1 MMTTQTTD
9 NSGGTG
15 YSAGNDFTI
24 KPLTT
29 TVDIKLVRR
38 LMATWH
44 TNGLTDSN
52 IRKILL
58 LYFGEPAWM
67 NLDKV
72 YDRNMFGQIA
82 KGMNFHSRHS
92 FIEAILKSTGFGFIW
107 KNKRCYHTEQ
117 NLMAFYSPI
126 WHVAKENEVENE
138 QISDENS
145 NENMQNGVGYYN
157 YNNIYIKKNIK
168 KNNSNNVSRSRFAQN
183 GNPGN
188 QFSPEQKARI
198 EAAAKSLIKYIATD
212 QDAYTNIVE
221 TINETTLKLM
231 PELYID
237 KKAACPATMATRQFF
252 NAYLYPY
259 LLEHSERMMK
269 IPTLLGQSCWIKNLI
284 QKDFMQKKISAAV
297 SDIRLYLMQHAAEMI
312 RQNRPISAYE
322 YQDKATEQRFYDVR
336 NKDGTIKQIRIP
348 NEAPPRPSD
357 SAAWNKFAK
366 KWNQSPRTSIRHGL
380 HGFRTLM

>member
-1 MMTTQTTD
+1 MMTTETND

-29 TVDIKLVRR
+29 TVDIKLIRR

-82 KGMNFHSRHS
+82 KGMNFHNRHS

-107 KNKRCYHTEQ
+107 KNKDSYHTEQ

-138 QISDENS
+138 QVPTEN
-145 NENMQNGVGYYN
+145 EQNGFGLYN
-157 YNNIYIKKNIK
+157 NNIYLKKNI
-168 KNNSNNVSRSRFAQN
+168 N
-183 GNPGN
+183 
-188 QFSPEQKARI
+188 
-198 EAAAKSLIKYIATD
+198 
-212 QDAYTNIVE
+212 
-221 TINETTLKLM
+221 
-231 PELYID
+231 
-237 KKAACPATMATRQFF
+237 
-252 NAYLYPY
+252 
-259 LLEHSERMMK
+259 
-269 IPTLLGQSCWIKNLI
+269 IKN
-284 QKDFMQKKISAAV
+284 
-297 SDIRLYLMQHAAEMI
+297 
-312 RQNRPISAYE
+312 
-322 YQDKATEQRFYDVR
+322 
-336 NKDGTIKQIRIP
+336 
-348 NEAPPRPSD
+348 
-357 SAAWNKFAK
+357 
-366 KWNQSPRTSIRHGL
+366 
-380 HGFRTLM
+380 

>member
-1 MMTTQTTD
+1 MMTTETND

-29 TVDIKLVRR
+29 TVDIKLIRR

-157 YNNIYIKKNIK
+157 YNNIYIKLKRIIAIMLAETVLHKMEIWAINFRPNRRPASK
-168 KNNSNNVSRSRFAQN
+168 PQPSRS
-183 GNPGN
+183 
-188 QFSPEQKARI
+188 STT
-198 EAAAKSLIKYIATD
+198 SLPIRTPTPTSWKPST
-212 QDAYTNIVE
+212 
-221 TINETTLKLM
+221 KL
-231 PELYID
+231 
-237 KKAACPATMATRQFF
+237 R
-252 NAYLYPY
+252 
-259 LLEHSERMMK
+259 
-269 IPTLLGQSCWIKNLI
+269 
-284 QKDFMQKKISAAV
+284 
-297 SDIRLYLMQHAAEMI
+297 
-312 RQNRPISAYE
+312 
-322 YQDKATEQRFYDVR
+322 
-336 NKDGTIKQIRIP
+336 
-348 NEAPPRPSD
+348 
-357 SAAWNKFAK
+357 
-366 KWNQSPRTSIRHGL
+366 
-380 HGFRTLM
+380 

>member
-1 MMTTQTTD
+1 MMTSETND

-82 KGMNFHSRHS
+82 KGMNFHNRHS
-92 FIEAILKSTGFGFIW
+92 FIEAILKCTGFGFIW
-107 KNKRCYHTEQ
+107 KNKDSYHTEQ

-138 QISDENS
+138 QVPTEN
-145 NENMQNGVGYYN
+145 EQNGFGLYN
-157 YNNIYIKKNIK
+157 YNNLYIKKNINIK
-168 KNNSNNVSRSRFAQN
+168 KKDNNIIGSRFAQKA
-183 GNPGN
+183 N
-188 QFSPEQKARI
+188 QYDSYSAEQKKVI
-198 EAAAKSLIKYIATD
+198 DAAAKELLTHIATNP
-212 QDAYTNIVE
+212 DAYATIVAPV
-221 TINETTLKLM
+221 NEQTLKLM
-231 PELYID
+231 PELFID
-237 KKAACPATMATRQFF
+237 MKAACPVTMATTRFF

-259 LLEHSERMMK
+259 LQEHSVTMLK
-269 IPTLLGQSCWIKNLI
+269 IQKLEWRSIWIKNLI
-284 QKDFMQKKISAAV
+284 QKEFMQKKISAAV
-297 SDIRLYLMQHAAEMI
+297 SDTRLYLMQHAAEML
-312 RQNRPISAYE
+312 RQNRPISDFE

-336 NKDGTIKQIRIP
+336 NKDGTFKQIRIP

-366 KWNQSPRTSIRHGL
+366 KWNQ
-380 HGFRTLM
+380 

>member
-1 MMTTQTTD
+1 MMTTETND
-9 NSGGTG
+9 NSRGTG

-29 TVDIKLVRR
+29 TVDIKLIRR

-157 YNNIYIKKNIK
+157 YNNIYIKKNI
-168 KNNSNNVSRSRFAQN
+168 NLNS
-183 GNPGN
+183 
-188 QFSPEQKARI
+188 
-198 EAAAKSLIKYIATD
+198 AT
-212 QDAYTNIVE
+212 
-221 TINETTLKLM
+221 L
-231 PELYID
+231 
-237 KKAACPATMATRQFF
+237 
-252 NAYLYPY
+252 
-259 LLEHSERMMK
+259 
-269 IPTLLGQSCWIKNLI
+269 
-284 QKDFMQKKISAAV
+284 
-297 SDIRLYLMQHAAEMI
+297 
-312 RQNRPISAYE
+312 
-322 YQDKATEQRFYDVR
+322 
-336 NKDGTIKQIRIP
+336 
-348 NEAPPRPSD
+348 
-357 SAAWNKFAK
+357 
-366 KWNQSPRTSIRHGL
+366 
-380 HGFRTLM
+380 

>member
-1 MMTTQTTD
+1 MMTTETND
-9 NSGGTG
+9 NSRGTG

-29 TVDIKLVRR
+29 TVDIKLIRR

-126 WHVAKENEVENE
+126 WHVAKEEEVENE
-138 QISDENS
+138 RVPTEN
-145 NENMQNGVGYYN
+145 EQNGFGYYD
-157 YNNIYIKKNIK
+157 YNIYLKKNIK
-168 KNNSNNVSRSRFAQN
+168 KKDSNNVSRSRFAQI

-188 QFSPEQKARI
+188 QFSPEQKKRI
-198 EAAAKSLIKYIATD
+198 NAAALTLINYIATD

-269 IPTLLGQSCWIKNLI
+269 IPTLLGQSCWIKNLL
-284 QKDFMQKKISAAV
+284 KLDFMQKKISAAV
-297 SDIRLYLMQHAAEMI
+297 SDTRLYLMQHAAEMM

-366 KWNQSPRTSIRHGL
+366 KWNQ
-380 HGFRTLM
+380 

>member
-1 MMTTQTTD
+1 MMTTETND

-52 IRKILL
+52 IRKMML
-58 LYFGEPAWM
+58 LYLGEPAWM
-67 NLDKV
+67 DLNKV
-72 YDRNMFGQIA
+72 YPCG
-82 KGMNFHSRHS
+82 NFYNISRGLRYGS
-92 FIEAILKSTGFGFIW
+92 KTDFLDIILRSKGFGYIW
-107 KNKRCYHTEQ
+107 KDNKAEHNIK
-117 NLMAFYSPI
+117 NLFAFYTPI
-126 WHVAKENEVENE
+126 WHEEKEEDMVVDNASE
-138 QISDENS
+138 QPGNDGTAPNATQIQSGSTQNPANS
-145 NENMQNGVGYYN
+145 VRYN
-157 YNNIYIKKNIK
+157 SLYDNIIKKNIK
-168 KNNSNNVSRSRFAQN
+168 KKEYSYYVSAQN
-183 GNPGN
+183 FQN
-188 QFSPEQKARI
+188 FSPEQKKRI
-198 EAAAKSLIKYIATD
+198 NAAALTLINYIATN

-297 SDIRLYLMQHAAEMI
+297 SDTRLYMMQHAAEMI
-312 RQNRPISAYE
+312 RQNRPVSAYE

-366 KWNQSPRTSIRHGL
+366 KWNQ
-380 HGFRTLM
+380 

>member
-1 MMTTQTTD
+1 MMTTETND

-29 TVDIKLVRR
+29 TVDIKLIRR

-82 KGMNFHSRHS
+82 KGMNFHNRHS

-107 KNKRCYHTEQ
+107 KNKDSYHTEQ

-138 QISDENS
+138 QVPTEN
-145 NENMQNGVGYYN
+145 EQNGFGLYN
-157 YNNIYIKKNIK
+157 NNIYL
-168 KNNSNNVSRSRFAQN
+168 KNN
-183 GNPGN
+183 
-188 QFSPEQKARI
+188 
-198 EAAAKSLIKYIATD
+198 
-212 QDAYTNIVE
+212 
-221 TINETTLKLM
+221 
-231 PELYID
+231 
-237 KKAACPATMATRQFF
+237 
-252 NAYLYPY
+252 
-259 LLEHSERMMK
+259 
-269 IPTLLGQSCWIKNLI
+269 TLLII
-284 QKDFMQKKISAAV
+284 
-297 SDIRLYLMQHAAEMI
+297 
-312 RQNRPISAYE
+312 
-322 YQDKATEQRFYDVR
+322 T
-336 NKDGTIKQIRIP
+336 
-348 NEAPPRPSD
+348 
-357 SAAWNKFAK
+357 
-366 KWNQSPRTSIRHGL
+366 
-380 HGFRTLM
+380 

>member
-1 MMTTQTTD
+1 MMTTQTND

-15 YSAGNDFTI
+15 YSAGNGFTI

-107 KNKRCYHTEQ
+107 KDKRCYHTEQ

-145 NENMQNGVGYYN
+145 NENMQNGVGLYN
-157 YNNIYIKKNIK
+157 NNNIYLKKNIK
-168 KNNSNNVSRSRFAQN
+168 KKDNNIIGSRFAQKA
-183 GNPGN
+183 N
-188 QFSPEQKARI
+188 QYDSYSAEQKKVI
-198 EAAAKSLIKYIATD
+198 DAAAKELLTYIGTNP
-212 QDAYTNIVE
+212 DAYATIVAP
-221 TINETTLKLM
+221 INEQTLKLM
-231 PELYID
+231 PELFVD
-237 KKAACPATMATRQFF
+237 MKAACPVTMATTRFF

-259 LLEHSERMMK
+259 LQEHSVTMLK
-269 IPTLLGQSCWIKNLI
+269 ILKLEWRSIWIKNLI

-312 RQNRPISAYE
+312 RQNRPVSAYE

-336 NKDGTIKQIRIP
+336 NKDGTSKQIRIP

-366 KWNQSPRTSIRHGL
+366 KWNQ
-380 HGFRTLM
+380 

>member
-1 MMTTQTTD
+1 MMTTKTND

-29 TVDIKLVRR
+29 TVDIKLIRR

-126 WHVAKENEVENE
+126 WHVAKEDEVRNE
-138 QISDENS
+138 QISNENELVSNENS
-145 NENMQNGVGYYN
+145 NENVQNGVGYYY

-188 QFSPEQKARI
+188 QFSPEQKKRI
-198 EAAAKSLIKYIATD
+198 NAAALTLINYIATN
-212 QDAYTNIVE
+212 QDAYINIVE

-297 SDIRLYLMQHAAEMI
+297 SDTRLYMMQHAAEMI
-312 RQNRPISAYE
+312 RQNRPISSYE

-336 NKDGTIKQIRIP
+336 NKDGTVKQIRIP

-366 KWNQSPRTSIRHGL
+366 KWNQ
-380 HGFRTLM
+380 

>member
-1 MMTTQTTD
+1 MMTTETND

-29 TVDIKLVRR
+29 TVDIKLIRR

-44 TNGLTDSN
+44 TNGLTDSH

-107 KNKRCYHTEQ
+107 KDKRCSHSEQ
-117 NLMAFYSPI
+117 NLMAFYSPV

-145 NENMQNGVGYYN
+145 NGNMQNGVGYYN

-168 KNNSNNVSRSRFAQN
+168 KNNSNKHDNN
-183 GNPGN
+183 
-188 QFSPEQKARI
+188 
-198 EAAAKSLIKYIATD
+198 
-212 QDAYTNIVE
+212 
-221 TINETTLKLM
+221 
-231 PELYID
+231 
-237 KKAACPATMATRQFF
+237 
-252 NAYLYPY
+252 
-259 LLEHSERMMK
+259 
-269 IPTLLGQSCWIKNLI
+269 
-284 QKDFMQKKISAAV
+284 
-297 SDIRLYLMQHAAEMI
+297 
-312 RQNRPISAYE
+312 
-322 YQDKATEQRFYDVR
+322 
-336 NKDGTIKQIRIP
+336 
-348 NEAPPRPSD
+348 
-357 SAAWNKFAK
+357 
-366 KWNQSPRTSIRHGL
+366 
-380 HGFRTLM
+380 

>member
-1 MMTTQTTD
+1 MMTTKTND

-29 TVDIKLVRR
+29 SVDIKLVRR
-38 LMATWH
+38 LMATWK
-44 TNGLTDSN
+44 TNGLTDTN
-52 IRKILL
+52 IRKMMM
-58 LYFGEPAWM
+58 LYLGEPAWM
-67 NLDKV
+67 DLNKV
-72 YDRNMFGQIA
+72 YPCGNFYNISRGLRFGS
-82 KGMNFHSRHS
+82 KTDFLT
-92 FIEAILKSTGFGFIW
+92 ILLRSKGFGYIW
-107 KNKRCYHTEQ
+107 KDDKAEHNTK
-117 NLMAFYSPI
+117 NLFAFYTPI
-126 WHVAKENEVENE
+126 WHEEKTEDMVVDNASE
-138 QISDENS
+138 QPGNCGTAPNATLIPASSTQNPASSTQNPANS
-145 NENMQNGVGYYN
+145 VRYN
-157 YNNIYIKKNIK
+157 SLYNNIIKKNIK
-168 KNNSNNVSRSRFAQN
+168 KKENNNYVSAQN
-183 GNPGN
+183 FQN
-188 QFSPEQKARI
+188 FSPEQKTRI
-198 EAAAKSLIKYIATD
+198 EAAALTLINYIATN

-221 TINETTLKLM
+221 SINETTLKLM

-252 NAYLYPY
+252 NAHLYPY

-297 SDIRLYLMQHAAEMI
+297 SDTRLYLMHHAAEMM

-366 KWNQSPRTSIRHGL
+366 KWNQ
-380 HGFRTLM
+380 

>member
-1 MMTTQTTD
+1 MMTTQTND

-107 KNKRCYHTEQ
+107 KDKRCSHSEQ

-138 QISDENS
+138 QISNENS

-157 YNNIYIKKNIK
+157 YNNIYINLL
-168 KNNSNNVSRSRFAQN
+168 A
-183 GNPGN
+183 
-188 QFSPEQKARI
+188 E
-198 EAAAKSLIKYIATD
+198 LI
-212 QDAYTNIVE
+212 
-221 TINETTLKLM
+221 
-231 PELYID
+231 
-237 KKAACPATMATRQFF
+237 
-252 NAYLYPY
+252 
-259 LLEHSERMMK
+259 
-269 IPTLLGQSCWIKNLI
+269 
-284 QKDFMQKKISAAV
+284 
-297 SDIRLYLMQHAAEMI
+297 
-312 RQNRPISAYE
+312 
-322 YQDKATEQRFYDVR
+322 
-336 NKDGTIKQIRIP
+336 
-348 NEAPPRPSD
+348 
-357 SAAWNKFAK
+357 
-366 KWNQSPRTSIRHGL
+366 
-380 HGFRTLM
+380 

>member
-1 MMTTQTTD
+1 MMTTKTND

-15 YSAGNDFTI
+15 YCAGNDFTI

-29 TVDIKLVRR
+29 TVDIKLIRR

-157 YNNIYIKKNIK
+157 YNNIYIIK
-168 KNNSNNVSRSRFAQN
+168 RIIAIMLAEAVLLKMEIRAINFRPNRRHASKPQPSRSSNTSLPIRM
-183 GNPGN
+183 PTPT
-188 QFSPEQKARI
+188 SWKA
-198 EAAAKSLIKYIATD
+198 ST
-212 QDAYTNIVE
+212 
-221 TINETTLKLM
+221 KL
-231 PELYID
+231 
-237 KKAACPATMATRQFF
+237 R
-252 NAYLYPY
+252 
-259 LLEHSERMMK
+259 
-269 IPTLLGQSCWIKNLI
+269 
-284 QKDFMQKKISAAV
+284 
-297 SDIRLYLMQHAAEMI
+297 
-312 RQNRPISAYE
+312 
-322 YQDKATEQRFYDVR
+322 
-336 NKDGTIKQIRIP
+336 
-348 NEAPPRPSD
+348 
-357 SAAWNKFAK
+357 
-366 KWNQSPRTSIRHGL
+366 
-380 HGFRTLM
+380 

>member
-1 MMTTQTTD
+1 MMTTKTND

-38 LMATWH
+38 LMATWK
-44 TNGLTDSN
+44 TNGLTDTN
-52 IRKILL
+52 IRKMMM
-58 LYFGEPAWM
+58 LYLGEPAWM
-67 NLDKV
+67 DLNKV
-72 YDRNMFGQIA
+72 YPCGNFYNISRGLRFGS
-82 KGMNFHSRHS
+82 KTDFLT
-92 FIEAILKSTGFGFIW
+92 ILLRSKGFGYIW
-107 KNKRCYHTEQ
+107 KDDKAEHNTK
-117 NLMAFYSPI
+117 NLFAFYTPI
-126 WHVAKENEVENE
+126 WHEEKKEDMVVDNASE
-138 QISDENS
+138 QPGNCGTAPNATLIPASSTQNPASSTQNPANS
-145 NENMQNGVGYYN
+145 VRYN
-157 YNNIYIKKNIK
+157 SLYNNIIKKNIK
-168 KNNSNNVSRSRFAQN
+168 KKENNNYVSAQN
-183 GNPGN
+183 FQN
-188 QFSPEQKARI
+188 FSPEQKVRI
-198 EAAAKSLIKYIATD
+198 EAAVKSLFNYIATD

-221 TINETTLKLM
+221 SINETTLKLM

-284 QKDFMQKKISAAV
+284 QKDFMQKKIAAAV
-297 SDIRLYLMQHAAEMI
+297 SDTRLYLMQHAAEMI
-312 RQNRPISAYE
+312 RQNRPVSAYE
-322 YQDKATEQRFYDVR
+322 YQDKETEQRFYDVR

-366 KWNQSPRTSIRHGL
+366 KWNQ
-380 HGFRTLM
+380 

>member
-1 MMTTQTTD
+1 MMTTQTND

-44 TNGLTDSN
+44 TNGLTDSH

-107 KNKRCYHTEQ
+107 KDKRCSHSEQ
-117 NLMAFYSPI
+117 NLMAFYSPV

-145 NENMQNGVGYYN
+145 NGNMQNGVGYYN
-157 YNNIYIKKNIK
+157 YNNIYI
-168 KNNSNNVSRSRFAQN
+168 
-183 GNPGN
+183 NPLA
-188 QFSPEQKARI
+188 E
-198 EAAAKSLIKYIATD
+198 LI
-212 QDAYTNIVE
+212 
-221 TINETTLKLM
+221 
-231 PELYID
+231 
-237 KKAACPATMATRQFF
+237 
-252 NAYLYPY
+252 
-259 LLEHSERMMK
+259 
-269 IPTLLGQSCWIKNLI
+269 
-284 QKDFMQKKISAAV
+284 
-297 SDIRLYLMQHAAEMI
+297 
-312 RQNRPISAYE
+312 
-322 YQDKATEQRFYDVR
+322 
-336 NKDGTIKQIRIP
+336 
-348 NEAPPRPSD
+348 
-357 SAAWNKFAK
+357 
-366 KWNQSPRTSIRHGL
+366 
-380 HGFRTLM
+380 

>member
-1 MMTTQTTD
+1 MMTTKTND

-82 KGMNFHSRHS
+82 KGMNFHCRHS

-107 KNKRCYHTEQ
+107 KNKRCCHTEQ

-126 WHVAKENEVENE
+126 WHVAKEDEVKNE
-138 QISDENS
+138 QISNENSDENEQVSNGNS
-145 NENMQNGVGYYN
+145 NENVQNGVGYYY

-168 KNNSNNVSRSRFAQN
+168 KNDSNNVSRSRFAQN

-188 QFSPEQKARI
+188 QFSPEQKVRI
-198 EAAAKSLIKYIATD
+198 EAAVKSLFNYIATD

-221 TINETTLKLM
+221 SINETTLKLM

-237 KKAACPATMATRQFF
+237 EKAACPTTLATRQFF
-252 NAYLYPY
+252 NTHLYPY

-269 IPTLLGQSCWIKNLI
+269 IPTLLGQSCWIRNLL
-284 QKDFMQKKISAAV
+284 KMDFMQKKIAAAV
-297 SDIRLYLMQHAAEMI
+297 SDTRLYMMQHAAEMI

-366 KWNQSPRTSIRHGL
+366 KWNQ
-380 HGFRTLM
+380 

>member
-1 MMTTQTTD
+1 MMTTETND

-168 KNNSNNVSRSRFAQN
+168 KNNSNNVSRNRFAQN

-198 EAAAKSLIKYIATD
+198 EAAAKSLINYIATD
-212 QDAYTNIVE
+212 QGRLHQHRGNHQRNYAEADAG
-221 TINETTLKLM
+221 TLHRQEGGM
-231 PELYID
+231 PCNLGYPSVLQRLPLPLPAGAQRKNDEDSYAAGTELLDQEPPEAGFHAEEDFCCRQRYPSLSD
-237 KKAACPATMATRQFF
+237 AARCRDASTEP
-252 NAYLYPY
+252 PY
-259 LLEHSERMMK
+259 L
-269 IPTLLGQSCWIKNLI
+269 C
-284 QKDFMQKKISAAV
+284 
-297 SDIRLYLMQHAAEMI
+297 
-312 RQNRPISAYE
+312 
-322 YQDKATEQRFYDVR
+322 
-336 NKDGTIKQIRIP
+336 IRIP
-348 NEAPPRPSD
+348 GQGDGTEILRRQEQRRNHQADPNTESGT
-357 SAAWNKFAK
+357 AK
-366 KWNQSPRTSIRHGL
+366 TF
-380 HGFRTLM
+380 GFSRMEQVCQEVEPVKGWF

>member
-1 MMTTQTTD
+1 MMTTETND

-29 TVDIKLVRR
+29 TVDIKLIRR

-145 NENMQNGVGYYN
+145 NENMQNGVGL
-157 YNNIYIKKNIK
+157 YNNIYLKKNIK
-168 KNNSNNVSRSRFAQN
+168 QWFV
-183 GNPGN
+183 
-188 QFSPEQKARI
+188 
-198 EAAAKSLIKYIATD
+198 
-212 QDAYTNIVE
+212 
-221 TINETTLKLM
+221 
-231 PELYID
+231 
-237 KKAACPATMATRQFF
+237 
-252 NAYLYPY
+252 
-259 LLEHSERMMK
+259 K
-269 IPTLLGQSCWIKNLI
+269 I
-284 QKDFMQKKISAAV
+284 
-297 SDIRLYLMQHAAEMI
+297 
-312 RQNRPISAYE
+312 
-322 YQDKATEQRFYDVR
+322 
-336 NKDGTIKQIRIP
+336 
-348 NEAPPRPSD
+348 
-357 SAAWNKFAK
+357 
-366 KWNQSPRTSIRHGL
+366 
-380 HGFRTLM
+380 

>member
-1 MMTTQTTD
+1 MMTTETND

-29 TVDIKLVRR
+29 TVDIKLIRR

-82 KGMNFHSRHS
+82 KGMNFHNRHS
-92 FIEAILKSTGFGFIW
+92 FIEAILKCTGFGFIW
-107 KNKRCYHTEQ
+107 KNKDSYHTEQ

-138 QISDENS
+138 QTS
-145 NENMQNGVGYYN
+145 NENE
-157 YNNIYIKKNIK
+157 
-168 KNNSNNVSRSRFAQN
+168 QN

-252 NAYLYPY
+252 NAHLYPY

-269 IPTLLGQSCWIKNLI
+269 IPTLLGQSCWIKNLL
-284 QKDFMQKKISAAV
+284 KLDFMQKKISAAV
-297 SDIRLYLMQHAAEMI
+297 SDTRLYLMQHAAEMM

-366 KWNQSPRTSIRHGL
+366 KWNQ
-380 HGFRTLM
+380 

>member
-1 MMTTQTTD
+1 MMTTETND

-15 YSAGNDFTI
+15 YCAGNDFTI

-29 TVDIKLVRR
+29 TVDIKLIRR

-221 TINETTLKLM
+221 TINETTLKL
-231 PELYID
+231 D
-237 KKAACPATMATRQFF
+237 RK
-252 NAYLYPY
+252 
-259 LLEHSERMMK
+259 S
-269 IPTLLGQSCWIKNLI
+269 
-284 QKDFMQKKISAAV
+284 V
-297 SDIRLYLMQHAAEMI
+297 
-312 RQNRPISAYE
+312 
-322 YQDKATEQRFYDVR
+322 V
-336 NKDGTIKQIRIP
+336 
-348 NEAPPRPSD
+348 
-357 SAAWNKFAK
+357 
-366 KWNQSPRTSIRHGL
+366 
-380 HGFRTLM
+380 